1 MIKYSGRL
9 GLQQRVLP
17 SYRVP
22 FFDLLA
28 GHCEEGMSVFAG
40 QARAQEMIAAG
51 KTQVA
56 KYHEAKNIHL
66 LGGAFYLCYQQ
77 GFIDWLEKWDPH
89 ALIVEA
95 NPRYLSTPAAVK

>member
-1 MIKYSGRL
+1 MIKYSGKL

-28 GHCEEGMSVFAG
+28 GHCEGGMSLFAG
-40 QARAQEMIAAG
+40 QARPEEMITDG

-56 KYHEAKNIHL
+56 KYRGAKNIHL
-66 LGGAFYLCYQQ
+66 F
-77 GFIDWLEKWDPH
+77 FE
-89 ALIVEA
+89 
-95 NPRYLSTPAAVK
+95 